1 MIDKLDNGTIVVSP
15 IATFP
20 LLTTFNC
27 AFNAV
32 QNINVSKVISVFFIS
47 ILILKVNEYMI
58 ESIEPI
64 VVRKYTALIK
74 ILQTFEYANST
85 HFQKRI
91 PPLWEQERFS
101 CGFRGVL

>member
-1 MIDKLDNGTIVVSP
+1 MSGHSARTTGRTMQKIPIIV
-15 IATFP
+15 
-20 LLTTFNC
+20 
-27 AFNAV
+27 
-32 QNINVSKVISVFFIS
+32 FIS

-74 ILQTFEYANST
+74 ILQTFKYANST
-85 HFQKRI
+85 HFQKGI

-101 CGFRGVL
+101 SGFRGVL